1 MDLLAIG
8 FTVILAAVVVAFVV
22 QWQRGRNPR
31 PLSGSRAAQ
40 FVQGTFTV
48 TGVSERPEQGDAKG
62 ERFCTVSGTI
72 VGPQTDPAE
81 VYGTLVLGET
91 DPWPQIGADLPVVYK
106 PGKATSSWRFGELP
120 PADPT
125 VPPGQVPPA

>member
-1 MDLLAIG
+1 MWLAVA
-8 FTVILAAVVVAFVV
+8 FSAILAALLVALLV

-31 PLSGSRAAQ
+31 PLDPSRAGQ
-40 FVQGTFTV
+40 FVQGTLTV
-48 TGVSERPEQGDAKG
+48 TGVSDRPDQGDAKG
-62 ERFCTVSGTI
+62 ERYCTVSGTI

-81 VYGTLVLGET
+81 VYGTLVFGEN

-120 PADPT
+120 PMDSPP
-125 VPPGQVPPA
+125 PPGQFPPA

>member
-1 MDLLAIG
+1 MWLAVA
-8 FTVILAAVVVAFVV
+8 FSVILAALVVALVV

-31 PLSGSRAAQ
+31 PLGAAKAAQ
-40 FVQGTFTV
+40 FVQGTLTI
-48 TGVSERPEQGDAKG
+48 TGVSERPDTGDAKG

-72 VGPQTDPAE
+72 VGPQTNPAE

-106 PGKATSSWRFGELP
+106 PGKATSTWRFGELP
-120 PADPT
+120 PMDTPHHPDQN
-125 VPPGQVPPA
+125 PPV

>member
-1 MDLLAIG
+1 MLLAVG
-8 FTVILAAVVVAFVV
+8 FTVVIAAVLVALVV
-22 QWQRGRNPR
+22 QWQRGRSPQG
-31 PLSGSRAAQ
+31 LSGARAAQ

-48 TGVSERPEQGDAKG
+48 TGVSERPDQGDAKG

-72 VGPQTDPAE
+72 VGPQTEPAE
-81 VYGTLVLGET
+81 VYGTLVLGDA

-120 PADPT
+120 PADPAQD
-125 VPPGQVPPA
+125 PGPMPNA